1 MNNHLKT
8 YELKIIIKEQK
19 SKDLLVQLK
28 EEVKSFLSHIGIDEF
43 VEAQSF
49 EDMALQNALGS
60 FDQYD
65 IYSPICIFKYE
76 IEEINRIKN
85 LIEIKFNKKIICE
98 IKEHETKIWLEKWK
112 DSFIPIITTKFYIF
126 PPWIRSTIDNKIPLC
141 IEPASAFGTGQHP
154 TTMLCLNAIEDIYD
168 KIETP
173 DEMLD
178 LGCGTGIL
186 AIAAKKLGFKHVMAT
201 DIDYDAVIACNHNAQ
216 INKVNIEV
224 FHTSLLHISKSFD
237 LICANILASVLHKM
251 AADLANIV
259 KNKGYIIL
267 SGILSEEA
275 EETIKIFTQYDLKYI
290 SIKSQEDWVSIIF
303 QRHKNEACF

>member
-8 YELKIIIKEQK
+8 YELKIVIKEQK
-19 SKDLLVQLK
+19 SKDLLVKLK
-28 EEVKSFLSHIGIDEF
+28 EEIKSFLSCIGIDEF

-49 EDMALQNALGS
+49 EDVESQDALAS
-60 FDQYD
+60 FEQCD
-65 IYSPICIFKYE
+65 IYSPIWIFKYE

-85 LIEIKFNKKIICE
+85 LVEIKFNKKIKCE
-98 IKEHETKIWLEKWK
+98 IKEHETKIWLQRWK
-112 DSFIPIITTKFYIF
+112 DSFTPIITTKFYIY
-126 PPWIRSTIDNKIPLC
+126 PPWVRSTIDNKISLC

-154 TTMLCLNAIEDIYD
+154 TTILCLNAIEDIYD

-173 DEMLD
+173 DAMLD
-178 LGCGTGIL
+178 VGCGTGIL
-186 AIAAKKLGFKHVMAT
+186 AIAAKKLGFKHVIAT

-224 FHTSLLHISKSFD
+224 FHTSLLHLSKSFD
-237 LICANILASVLHKM
+237 LICANILASVLQKM
-251 AADLANIV
+251 AADLANMI

-275 EETIKIFTQYDLKYI
+275 EETIKIFTQYDLKDI
-290 SIKSQEDWVSIIF
+290 SMKSKEGWVSIIF